1 MANKGTFKP
10 GQSGNPNGR
19 PPKNRALTAIL
30 ETALNKTAD
39 TPDGRVKR
47 KRIIAEHI
55 TLAATEG
62 RVVLPDGE
70 TMELGPK
77 EWIDLL
83 KWIYSHIDGPPRA
96 EIDVTSDGKPLA
108 SPIVYLPAVNEGD
121 Q

>member
-1 MANKGTFKP
+1 MPFQKGA
-10 GQSGNPNGR
+10 SGNPSGR

-30 ETALNKTAD
+30 ETALNKTVD
-39 TPDGRVKR
+39 TAEGRVKR

-70 TMELGPK
+70 TMELGPR

-83 KWIYSHIDGPPRA
+83 KWLYAHIDGPPRA
-96 EIDVTSDGKPLA
+96 ELDITTDGKPIA
-108 SPIVYLPAVNEGD
+108 PIVYLPEIKPDDEG
-121 Q
+121 